1 MINNINDVFGT
12 EFDVIGGDIEN
23 TSPGDPTFV
32 YKQWTTIDMIHIES
46 GRSQLEY
53 DRLNV
58 VDHKEPYNSFVMG
71 DRTLYDIDQFYAT
84 LSQPKDIPVY
94 NDMYKM
100 LLPHRKQV
108 NIDNVLPGGVHN
120 GYLKLDGKTIVD
132 VWDVLNGTLTDDPNY
147 LLQDYL
153 RSSIVNR
160 TTIDNDTVSLYGDFE
175 VIGGPFIIQD
185 PDPIQ
190 GELYKVF
197 GTVQQLGSVPS
208 HPTNVMI
215 VNRSAGSLSTITVSP
230 DPQGRFVK
238 YYKDLPE
245 GTTFMVIGLWDPTET
260 PYYEPVIVDRIVA
273 TKL

>member
-1 MINNINDVFGT
+1 MDVDF
-12 EFDVIGGDIEN
+12 
-23 TSPGDPTFV
+23 
-32 YKQWTTIDMIHIES
+32 H
-46 GRSQLEY
+46 
-53 DRLNV
+53 
-58 VDHKEPYNSFVMG
+58 
-71 DRTLYDIDQFYAT
+71 LY
-84 LSQPKDIPVY
+84 
-94 NDMYKM
+94 
-100 LLPHRKQV
+100 
-108 NIDNVLPGGVHN
+108 
-120 GYLKLDGKTIVD
+120 
-132 VWDVLNGTLTDDPNY
+132 Y

-160 TTIDNDTVSLYGDFE
+160 TTIDNETVSMYGDVE
-175 VIGGPFIIQD
+175 VIGGPFIVQD

-273 TKL
+273 SRL